1 MAEEMPTDVTIDT
14 KTVENTEIKIKF
26 GSVLGMRPSGKDDV
40 LAIVNDTDVN
50 FINGGVLNEEITQKG
65 GIHLIQ
71 QRKRLQSEFQKG
83 KESDVR
89 LTENFNT
96 TFSKANFIIHAA
108 SPKLNV
114 KSENKLENKKM
125 MVIDTYKNI
134 FKKAMDN
141 KVTSIACCLISDDD
155 RCRGEVPLHEL
166 IDLAQKGIKQGV
178 YDTLKRAYVYILPT
192 QKITVPIPNSE
203 KEGFV
208 QFEVVHGDIL
218 HFTNEHL
225 KKHGAIVNAAN
236 TGFKGGAGL
245 DGLIN
250 DAGGPPLQQARY
262 LLKPG
267 QPGDVRITESGNL
280 QKYVK
285 YIIHA
290 AGPDFSINVGKKGI
304 DILEMAYKN
313 AMNIAKE
320 HGVTHIR
327 FPIISGGIY
336 AGKMTFYQLV
346 MLACEFIE
354 KFAYYGLE
362 EVKLYIYK
370 APSDH
375 RIKQPP
381 PRPLT
386 YRRPTSTPASSK
398 PPPSPLTPRRPA
410 STPTSSI
417 SASALLRTPNIS
429 SILVSL
435 FNAV

>member
-14 KTVENTEIKIKF
+14 KTVNNTKIKIKF

-50 FINGGVLNEEITQKG
+50 FIDGGVLNEEITSNG
-65 GIHLIQ
+65 GVYLKQ
-71 QRKRLQSEFQKG
+71 QRKHLQTNFQSG

-89 LTENFNT
+89 LTNNFNPLL
-96 TFSKANFIIHAA
+96 SKAKFIIHAA
-108 SPKLNV
+108 SPYLTIKIE
-114 KSENKLENKKM
+114 SRLEAKKQ
-125 MVIDTYKNI
+125 MVVDTYTNI
-134 FKKAMDN
+134 LKTAELN
-141 KVTSIACCLISDDD
+141 RVTSIALCLISDDD
-155 RCRGEVPLHEL
+155 RCRGTVPLHEL

-192 QKITVPIPNSE
+192 QKITVSIPNSE

-218 HFTNEHL
+218 HFTNDHF
-225 KKHGAIVNAAN
+225 KQQGAIVNAAN
-236 TGFKGGAGL
+236 TGFKGGGGL

-250 DAGGPPLQQARY
+250 KAGGPPLQQARY
-262 LLKPG
+262 LLKEG

-290 AGPDFSINVGKKGI
+290 AGPDFDIHVGEKGI

-313 AMNIAKE
+313 AMNMAKE

-375 RIKQPP
+375 RIKEPP

-435 FNAV
+435 NNAV